1 MNDRDSAS
9 IMKTISF
16 VILLTISLALDCRAD
31 LIKGLQH
38 NGMAFTISP
47 SMSEAWSDVSQN
59 SSTVRATLF
68 DNPTRKCWEFRLWN
82 HQTGSPN
89 LTSGLDVTTG
99 TDIMADFY
107 IYQNGHAQAP
117 KSFYVY
123 GTDVR
128 TPNFSLNGATF
139 RVNFRP
145 VAPTI
150 TASYAGGFTA
160 IAGIDFPY
168 YGMGK
173 IINYTPPIIAGN
185 VIWDDL
191 SRAQHPSSDRLLGAA
206 LRVNGIEGQTATF
219 DFILGNRY
227 ATWKKYDL
235 GQARGYLDGEI
246 PAAGFTS
253 VLSDPTTTIT
263 TDVPNDSFKRLLL
276 TNHKFSARDIQAG
289 VFLRLTNIVREAG
302 GVRLHWNAQTTNQYT
317 IQYFSTLGGPTNILG
332 TNLSGSSVLDP
343 HALTNP
349 ARFYR
354 LRGQ

>member
-1 MNDRDSAS
+1 
-9 IMKTISF
+9 MKTIF
-16 VILLTISLALDCRAD
+16 FALLLTISVALECRAD
-31 LIKGLQH
+31 LIKEIRY
-38 NGMAFTISP
+38 NGSLFTISP
-47 SMSEAWSDVSQN
+47 SMSEAWSDVPQN

-68 DNPTRKCWEFRLWN
+68 DNPARKCWEFRLWN
-82 HQTGSPN
+82 HLTGSAD

-107 IYQNGHAQAP
+107 IYPNGHAQAP

-123 GTDVR
+123 GTDAR
-128 TPNFSLNGATF
+128 LPNYSLNSGTF

-168 YGMGK
+168 YGMGM
-173 IINYTPPIIAGN
+173 IIDYTPPIIAGN

-191 SRAQHPSSDRLLGAA
+191 ARAEHPSSRQLLGAA
-206 LRVNGIEGQTATF
+206 IRVNGIEGQPAML
-219 DFILGNRY
+219 DFLLGNRY

-235 GQARGYLDGEI
+235 NQVRGYLDGEI
-246 PAAGFTS
+246 PATGFTS
-253 VLSDPTTTIT
+253 VLSDPTTTIS
-263 TDVPNDSFKRLLL
+263 TDVPNDSFKRLLVI
-276 TNHKFSARDIQAG
+276 NHKFSARDIQAG
-289 VFLRLTNIVREAG
+289 VFLRLTNIVREAD

-332 TNLSGSSVLDP
+332 ANLSGGSVLDP
-343 HALTNP
+343 QALTNP